1 MRGEALL
8 SSTRIRTAPQVPH
21 LHSTVG
27 LGVSSAGGAVGTV
40 STSGAGTT
48 LSVLCG
54 RAGTAVTSSKFGNQ
68 HKFVPDAH
76 VNNVPVTS
84 TGGMRESL
92 REQNRKV

>member
-8 SSTRIRTAPQVPH
+8 SSKRIRTAPQVPH

-27 LGVSSAGGAVGTV
+27 LSVSSAGGAVGTV
-40 STSGAGTT
+40 STSGAGMT

-76 VNNVPVTS
+76 VAGNLH
-84 TGGMRESL
+84 GGMRESL
-92 REQNRKV
+92 RKQNREV

>member
-40 STSGAGTT
+40 STSGAGMT

-54 RAGTAVTSSKFGNQ
+54 RAGTAVTSSKFGIN
-68 HKFVPDAH
+68 
-76 VNNVPVTS
+76 TS
-84 TGGMRESL
+84 SFRMLTLITGAGNLHGGMRESL
-92 REQNRKV
+92 RKQNRKV

>member
-27 LGVSSAGGAVGTV
+27 LSVSSAGGAVGTV
-40 STSGAGTT
+40 STSGAGMT
-48 LSVLCG
+48 LRVLCG
-54 RAGTAVTSSKFGNQ
+54 RAGTAVTSYKFGNQ

-76 VNNVPVTS
+76 VNN
-84 TGGMRESL
+84 RC
-92 REQNRKV
+92 R

>member
-40 STSGAGTT
+40 STSGAGMT
-48 LSVLCG
+48 LSVLC
-54 RAGTAVTSSKFGNQ
+54 RKAGTAVTSSKLGTQ
-68 HKFVPDAH
+68 HKFVPGS
-76 VNNVPVTS
+76 NS
-84 TGGMRESL
+84 SLGGR
-92 REQNRKV
+92 RA

>member
-8 SSTRIRTAPQVPH
+8 SSTRVRTAPQVPH

-27 LGVSSAGGAVGTV
+27 LSVSSAGGAVGTV
-40 STSGAGTT
+40 STSGAGMT

-76 VNNVPVTS
+76 VNNKC
-84 TGGMRESL
+84 R
-92 REQNRKV
+92 